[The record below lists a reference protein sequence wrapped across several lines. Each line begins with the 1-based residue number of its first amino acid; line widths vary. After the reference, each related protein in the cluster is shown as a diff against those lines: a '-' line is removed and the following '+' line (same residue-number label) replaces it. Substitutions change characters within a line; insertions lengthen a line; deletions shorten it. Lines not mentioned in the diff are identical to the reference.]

1 MSHPSSL
8 SAIKAATQ
16 SKTRN
21 LEDQQSSERDALVLI
36 LAHLQSSGFLETATS
51 LLRESMPLK
60 LYEQADNLDLV
71 KVLKEYESFYEM
83 RFGKRPVF
91 CRPVQSE
98 NSGSTGNTD
107 NSTANQSNHD
117 TRSQRKQ
124 HSTKHKRRNSTL
136 PPLKDSSS
144 AQQPSRKRSYR
155 DEQKVEVKSND
166 AEMNDGVTGF
176 AMSSPSKAK
185 NSLKDVKHNE
195 ESLKPLPC
203 FGGDIELRSLAMTIK
218 QDIIQTSPGISW
230 DSIVDLNGEC
240 HTSYYS

>member
-36 LAHLQSSGFLETATS
+36 LAHLQSRGFLETATS

-107 NSTANQSNHD
+107 NSTANESNHD

-136 PPLKDSSS
+136 PPLKDCSS
-144 AQQPSRKRSYR
+144 AQQPSRKRSYK
-155 DEQKVEVKSND
+155 DERKVEAKSND
-166 AEMNDGVTGF
+166 AEMSDGVTGF

-185 NSLKDVKHNE
+185 NSLKDAKHIE

-240 HTSYYS
+240 HTSYS

>member
-1 MSHPSSL
+1 M
-8 SAIKAATQ
+8 
-16 SKTRN
+16 
-21 LEDQQSSERDALVLI
+21 LI
-36 LAHLQSSGFLETATS
+36 LAHLQSRGFLESATS

-71 KVLKEYESFYEM
+71 KILKEYESFYEM

-91 CRPVQSE
+91 CRPVQNE

-107 NSTANQSNHD
+107 NSTANQSKYD

-124 HSTKHKRRNSTL
+124 PTKHKTSRNSTL
-136 PPLKDSSS
+136 PPLKSS

-155 DEQKVEVKSND
+155 DETKAEEKSNV
-166 AEMNDGVTGF
+166 EEISDGVTGF
-176 AMSSPSKAK
+176 AMESSLQAK
-185 NSLKDVKHNE
+185 NSLKNDVKHKE

-203 FGGDIELRSLAMTIK
+203 FGGDMELRSLAMSIR

-240 HTSYYS
+240 HARYS